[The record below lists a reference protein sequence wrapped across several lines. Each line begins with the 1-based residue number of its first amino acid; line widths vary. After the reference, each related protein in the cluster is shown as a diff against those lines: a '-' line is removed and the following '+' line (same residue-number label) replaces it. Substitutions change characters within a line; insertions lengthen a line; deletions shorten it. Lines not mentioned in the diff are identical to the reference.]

1 MHKLN
6 DRKIEEKI
14 CYEGLYS
21 ELQIVSSV
29 YLVNHVDS
37 DSYCSKH
44 YDRNREL
51 FAVLRRKY
59 LIHYRRYKYICALC
73 NLGRICFVL
82 RILYSQKEHIFE
94 FKNKSE

>member
-59 LIHYRRYKYICALC
+59 LIHYRRYKYVLC
-73 NLGRICFVL
+73 VIREELLRVENTVLSKGAYL
-82 RILYSQKEHIFE
+82 RI
-94 FKNKSE
+94 